1 MPARFCSQCGT
12 KVTQGAK
19 FCAEC
24 GYRLD
29 GRGAAPAASGWQVTT
44 AGLSVFGLLLVS
56 GLAIWATILSPTP
69 PKPAPGRGPAAAA
82 GAADSDQASA
92 PGAPMELPQEVKTF
106 VDDLAKKAEAAPDD
120 KDLWVRL
127 GKVYSRAGQIDPSYD
142 PKALAAFEHVLARD
156 PDDQEAIRG
165 KADVFYDENDHKQ
178 AIPLLERYLTL
189 AGDDPNAR
197 TDLATMYLSA
207 GNAAKAI
214 ATYHEVIAKHPDFLQ
229 AHYNLAV
236 AHAQLGDD
244 KEALNEFKQARALTT
259 DDKVHQQIDEM
270 VARLK
275 GEKPAV
281 PPPAVT
287 SAGPAPSAP
296 SADSGPR
303 SPFQQDVEKRLRG
316 APIMGDRIARIDWNG
331 PGSARVLVQNFPM
344 SAMPE
349 EVRGKFTDRLAQE
362 LRAASTANQPGGE
375 VKLEIAD
382 ADAGTVMA
390 TVTAAGQAPAAAPA
404 PAADSG
410 TRSPFQQDVE
420 KRLRGAPIMGDR
432 IVRIDWNGPGSARVL
447 VQNFPMSA
455 MPEEVRGKFTDRL
468 AQELRAASGANQP
481 GGEVKLEIAD
491 ASAGSVMAT
500 VTP

>member
-12 KVTQGAK
+12 KVTPGAK

-24 GYRLD
+24 GDRLD
-29 GRGAAPAASGWQVTT
+29 GRAPAPVASGWQVTT

-92 PGAPMELPQEVKTF
+92 PAAPMELPQEVKTF
-106 VDDLAKKAEAAPDD
+106 IDDLAKKAEAAPDD

-127 GKVYSRAGQIDPSYD
+127 GKVYSRAGQIDPSYEQ
-142 PKALAAFEHVLARD
+142 KALAAFEHVLAHD
-156 PDDQEAIRG
+156 PNDQEAIRG

-207 GNAAKAI
+207 GDATKAI

-244 KEALNEFKQARALTT
+244 KEALDEFKQARALTT
-259 DDKVHQQIDEM
+259 DDKVRQQIDEM

-275 GEKPAV
+275 GEKPPA
-281 PPPAVT
+281 PPSVAA
-287 SAGPAPSAP
+287 AGPAPSAP
-296 SADSGPR
+296 ASDGGP
-303 SPFQQDVEKRLRG
+303 
-316 APIMGDRIARIDWNG
+316 
-331 PGSARVLVQNFPM
+331 
-344 SAMPE
+344 
-349 EVRGKFTDRLAQE
+349 
-362 LRAASTANQPGGE
+362 
-375 VKLEIAD
+375 
-382 ADAGTVMA
+382 
-390 TVTAAGQAPAAAPA
+390 
-404 PAADSG
+404 
-410 TRSPFQQDVE
+410 RSPFQQDVE

-432 IVRIDWNGPGSARVL
+432 IVRIDWNGPGSARVVVQNFPMSAMPPEVRGKFTDRL
-447 VQNFPMSA
+447 TQELRAASGANPPGGDVKLEIADADAGTVMATVTPGGGPAPAAPAADGGPRSPFQQDVEKRLRGAPIMGDRIVRIDWNGPGSARVVVQNFPMSA

-468 AQELRAASGANQP
+468 AQELRAASGENQP

-491 ASAGSVMAT
+491 AGAGSVMAT